1 MAWDAGKIGGEA
13 RDVRGAG
20 LVELQ
25 GALLD
30 FRFLGL
36 E

>member
-13 RDVRGAG
+13 RDVSAAG
-20 LVELQ
+20 RVELQ

-30 FRFLGL
+30 LRFLGF

>member
-1 MAWDAGKIGGEA
+1 MWDAGKIGDEA

-25 GALLD
+25 GVLLD